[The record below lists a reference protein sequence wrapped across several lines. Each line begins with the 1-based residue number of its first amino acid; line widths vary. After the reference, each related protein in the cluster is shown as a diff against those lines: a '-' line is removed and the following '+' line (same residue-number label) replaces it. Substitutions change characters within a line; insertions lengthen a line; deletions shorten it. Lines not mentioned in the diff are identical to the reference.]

1 MSTIDLINR
10 KILSNGKYQL
20 EEVTFTK
27 PGLDGNKH
35 EQKNEIYFRP
45 DAVAVLLVDK
55 QNEEFILTRQIRLA
69 TYLNPH
75 DSSDGYLLEACAGL
89 VEEGEEPELAVIR
102 EAEEETGFNVN
113 SPNRI
118 GGIYTS
124 AGGITEYLHLFIS
137 EVSEDDQSGEGG
149 GAEGEGED
157 IKIVRLSFSDAAQK
171 IRAGEINDAKTLML
185 LQYYFLYNS

>member
-10 KILSNGKYQL
+10 KTLSNGKYQL

-27 PGLDGNKH
+27 PGLDGDKH
-35 EQKNEIYFRP
+35 EQNNEIYFRP

-55 QNEEFILTRQIRLA
+55 QREEFILTRQIRLA

-89 VEEGEEPELAVIR
+89 IEEGEEPELAVIR
-102 EAEEETGFNVN
+102 EVEEETGFNIIGPKRV
-113 SPNRI
+113 

-137 EVSEDDQSGEGG
+137 DVSEDDQRGEGG
-149 GAEGEGED
+149 GAVGEGED
-157 IKIVRLSFSDAAQK
+157 IKIVRLSFTDAKQK
-171 IRAGEINDAKTLML
+171 LSAGEINDAKTLML
-185 LQYYFLYNS
+185 LQHYFLNSK